1 MHVIASK
8 YYRNILLKPWY
19 QQILIKKHGDTCED
33 MKYLYNPANKY
44 FPNDQCPVIK
54 SYMD

>member
-1 MHVIASK
+1 METMVSTDID
-8 YYRNILLKPWY
+8 
-19 QQILIKKHGDTCED
+19 KKHGDTCED